1 VLVAEH
7 HSPKT
12 GLPGIVGVG
21 RLNKLRG
28 NTNEA
33 EVAVLVAD
41 AFQSGGLGRELL
53 RRTIDVARDEKL
65 SRVCSE
71 MLTDNLAMQ
80 KISKKLGFK
89 LRSRLDSPSI
99 RAVLDL

>member
-1 VLVAEH
+1 M
-7 HSPKT
+7 
-12 GLPGIVGVG
+12 
-21 RLNKLRG
+21 
-28 NTNEA
+28 
-33 EVAVLVAD
+33 AD